1 MFVDV
6 MVGYFWVVN
15 KRGEV
20 LSPVVTGLGQVP
32 LFFGVVFY
40 SHSVSQVMVES
51 VVPRLPLQDVVIKGK
66 DCSSPVESSVL
77 DSPSEHP
84 SVECQQPHDQT
95 SLMLITS
102 HLNSLLLQEISYYAS
117 HLDNPSSEGETEVRL
132 FGKRPIYIVT
142 YYCLL
147 SLVDIALDSR
157 LPLPMTLVKNVSDD
171 LSMRRRIMDS
181 YPSLF
186 TEDKGNHI
194 VVVPL

>member
-1 MFVDV
+1 
-6 MVGYFWVVN
+6 
-15 KRGEV
+15 
-20 LSPVVTGLGQVP
+20 
-32 LFFGVVFY
+32 
-40 SHSVSQVMVES
+40 
-51 VVPRLPLQDVVIKGK
+51 
-66 DCSSPVESSVL
+66 
-77 DSPSEHP
+77 
-84 SVECQQPHDQT
+84 
-95 SLMLITS
+95 MLITS